1 MNDFASQVTLF
12 FAQLTPAEQAIMG
25 IALLL
30 VFIFGLLLGWLLQ
43 KRATRRF
50 RQQAILMRTERDV
63 AGQQA
68 AKLKLDN
75 ATLAR
80 ELDVTSSEK
89 VAALDQVLELQ
100 RQLQAEREAAAPI
113 RSNMEALTTTNQT
126 YAATIESLNDQVIGL
141 KTRNESLLNN
151 LGEAAGAGNGG
162 MGYVGS
168 DDDWT
173 QPDSSGAMNAS
184 DNDRVVQ
191 LEERLASLEHHL
203 ASFAEQRELAGRI
216 AQQQQRSPNVT
227 ATEHTVIV
235 PDFETDADG
244 EPLVIRADTT
254 NAGVRMDEAGRADVV
269 VTAVPS
275 LQTPNIE
282 EVEPGRDDLTAIKNI
297 GPFLQ
302 EQLNK
307 VDVFRYEQIAQWN
320 RADIV
325 TYTELIGYLPGVI
338 ERDDWVGQARTLAAA
353 NNGDGDTTDEAEASP
368 TTYVVNDFTPE
379 LPDDREATSEDMATY
394 PGRTD
399 LQVVEG
405 IGPRIAALLSS
416 HGIYDLAQLAASDTD
431 SLQEILDTA
440 GGSFRF
446 HDPSTWVMQA
456 ALATDGKYEE
466 LSRWQDQL
474 TGGRR

>member
-1 MNDFASQVTLF
+1 MNDFASQVTIF
-12 FAQLTPAEQAIMG
+12 FAQLTSIEQAIVG

-43 KRATRRF
+43 KRATRQF
-50 RQQAILMRTERDV
+50 RQQALLMRSERDI
-63 AGQQA
+63 AQQQA
-68 AKLKLDN
+68 TKLRQEN
-75 ATLAR
+75 TTLAR

-89 VAALDQVLELQ
+89 VAALDQVVELQ
-100 RQLQAEREAAAPI
+100 RHLQAEREATAPM
-113 RSNMEALTTTNQT
+113 RSKMEALTTTNQT

-162 MGYVGS
+162 SGFGHDA
-168 DDDWT
+168 DDRGQT
-173 QPDSSGAMNAS
+173 NATTTPSTSDSS
-184 DNDRVVQ
+184 RVVQ

-203 ASFAEQRELAGRI
+203 ANFAEQRELSERLAGR
-216 AQQQQRSPNVT
+216 QPQPNV
-227 ATEHTVIV
+227 AASEHTVV
-235 PDFETDADG
+235 QPTFETDAAG

-254 NAGVRMDEAGRADVV
+254 NSGVRMDESGRTDVV

-275 LQTPNIE
+275 LQTPTIE
-282 EVEPGRDDLTAIKNI
+282 AVEPSRDDLTAIKNI

-307 VDVFRYEQIAQWN
+307 VDIFRYEQIAGWN

-338 ERDDWVGQARTLAAA
+338 ERDDWVGQARNLAAA
-353 NNGDGDTTDEAEASP
+353 TKGDETSDTSEPSP
-368 TTYVVNDFTPE
+368 TTYDTNQFTAD

-405 IGPRIAALLSS
+405 IGPQIAALLSR
-416 HGIYDLAQLAASDTD
+416 HGIYDLALLAASDTD
-431 SLQEILDTA
+431 RLQEILDAA

-446 HDPSTWVMQA
+446 HDPGTWVMQA
-456 ALATDGKYEE
+456 ALAVDGKYSE